1 MKLKKEI
8 PVIYY
13 TEDEEAYYYSFP
25 DASEKNRQREISVL
39 KKRLQENDE
48 HDEENI
54 LDMRFY
60 VPEK

>member
-1 MKLKKEI
+1 MKKEI

-25 DASEKNRQREISVL
+25 DVSEKNGRKEISVL
-39 KKRLQENDE
+39 KKSIQENNE
-48 HDEENI
+48 FDEENI